1 MDKKEDLLLHETY
14 NAFKFPTLDI
24 VNTIFLITNYKN
36 PYTKELKEIS
46 CIKKESKINKRKQEK

>member
-14 NAFKFPTLDI
+14 NVFKFPTIDI

-36 PYTKELKEIS
+36 PYTKELKKVSYVKKDSKSE
-46 CIKKESKINKRKQEK
+46 KKE